1 MCVASPRATLKRRTK
16 AARSDG
22 TAKKKRC
29 IATIAETQD
38 RTGDLEI
45 FSLTLSQL
53 SYRGFRNNCPLQNM
67 KRARAHSWRVDGGV
81 GAEGGRHY
89 TSEVAQW
96 LACWAHNPK
105 VPGSKP
111 GFATQDFVTRPRRT
125 RGNRRG
131 DGNCQAIVSQTGV
144 WTGLQPQGCGDT
156 ERFNSS
162 SVATSS
168 ATRRNCFC
176 ACWESNPGHKH
187 GRLVCCHYTT
197 CAHATRKTGRT
208 RFFPRLRASE
218 KCNPY
223 THDAPR

>member
-1 MCVASPRATLKRRTK
+1 MALQ
-16 AARSDG
+16 
-22 TAKKKRC
+22 KKRC

-111 GFATQDFVTRPRRT
+111 GFATQNLNTPGLKQARR
-125 RGNRRG
+125 NRRG
-131 DGNCQAIVSQTGV
+131 EQNDQAIVSQTGV

-162 SVATSS
+162 SVATPPRGASQLL
-168 ATRRNCFC
+168 FC

-197 CAHATRKTGRT
+197 CAHASRKSWKGARVFLPRRVARKEMQLLHSTRE
-208 RFFPRLRASE
+208 A
-218 KCNPY
+218 
-223 THDAPR
+223 DAPR